1 MTDHSVS
8 LPAVPGID
16 LEYRPASYFW
26 PLGLETHLLSRIK
39 GAERKAALQRLIDAG
54 RLDEIPDF
62 LAQSA
67 LSADERRAIG
77 RLHPAFMGGEYL
89 PDMAQNEV
97 IIARI
102 VIASTTQD
110 VTCVYARRGKHRIHY
125 RVVDEYDG
133 ETLCGKATRT
143 STRPLT
149 LGQLEGFFNGAW
161 SIFRRAGDE
170 LRRRR
175 VSPRPMLRFVVD
187 VDSEFYPDIG
197 ALYEQRIRA
206 WAAGRQPEPDPDE
219 EKTPA
224 APSGDMS
231 DLKLAVKLQDGID
244 DAIRRMDRERDGEQ
258 LEGRLRR
265 ARSRTPD
272 WCRTMIRCSRAGS
285 RYFRVRGP
293 GRRRRR
299 QLNQA
304 PSR

>member
-1 MTDHSVS
+1 MTHHAVH

-67 LSADERRAIG
+67 LSTDERRAIG

-125 RVVDEYDG
+125 RVVDEYEGD
-133 ETLCGKATRT
+133 TLCGKATRT
-143 STRPLT
+143 SVRPLT
-149 LGQLEGFFNGAW
+149 LRQLEGFFNGAW
-161 SIFRRAGDE
+161 SIFDVLEMNFADDGYPLDE
-170 LRRRR
+170 HAPIRGRRR
-175 VSPRPMLRFVVD
+175 VGVLSR
-187 VDSEFYPDIG
+187 
-197 ALYEQRIRA
+197 
-206 WAAGRQPEPDPDE
+206 
-219 EKTPA
+219 
-224 APSGDMS
+224 
-231 DLKLAVKLQDGID
+231 
-244 DAIRRMDRERDGEQ
+244 DRH
-258 LEGRLRR
+258 
-265 ARSRTPD
+265 P
-272 WCRTMIRCSRAGS
+272 
-285 RYFRVRGP
+285 VRGAHSRLG
-293 GRRRRR
+293 GR
-299 QLNQA
+299 A
-304 PSR
+304 PAGA